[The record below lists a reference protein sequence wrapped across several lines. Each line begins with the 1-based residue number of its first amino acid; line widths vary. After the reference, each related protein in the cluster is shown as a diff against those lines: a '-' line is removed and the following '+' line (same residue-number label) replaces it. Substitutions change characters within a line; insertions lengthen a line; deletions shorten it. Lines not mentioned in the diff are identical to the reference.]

1 MMYIV
6 TANRDITRDVYETN
20 GVEVA
25 GIFDDAEKAYE
36 AKLKVEKWMEENECE
51 DYEVYVTP
59 IKVNQLA
66 WYEIEED
73 I

>member
-6 TANRDITRDVYETN
+6 TAIRDVYESN

-25 GIFDDAEKAYE
+25 GIFDTEEKAYK
-36 AKLKVEKWMEENECE
+36 AKEKVEKWMEDNECE
-51 DYEVYVTP
+51 YYEVFVSNTK
-59 IKVNQLA
+59 INHIA

-73 I
+73 C

>member
-1 MMYIV
+1 MMYMV
-6 TANRDITRDVYETN
+6 TAICNIYETN

-25 GIFDDAEKAYE
+25 GVFDDAEKAYE
-36 AKLKVEKWMEENECE
+36 AKLKVEKWMEENEYE
-51 DYEVYVTP
+51 DYEVFVSHVA
-59 IKVNQLA
+59 VNHIA